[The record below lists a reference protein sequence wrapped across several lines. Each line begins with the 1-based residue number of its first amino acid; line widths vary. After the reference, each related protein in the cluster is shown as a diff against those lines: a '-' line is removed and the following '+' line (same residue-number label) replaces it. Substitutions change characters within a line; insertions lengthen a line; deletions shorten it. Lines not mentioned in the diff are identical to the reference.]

1 MAVTR
6 PSQPDVGS
14 GRVTVPKF
22 NQDPIQS
29 LCPFSVNIAVGTED
43 VEIPALPAC
52 DWLAILM
59 VEHLNLDDIFPGL
72 LKEDD
77 SQVVEEMILA
87 GHLSLEEYESI
98 IFDIIETVSSRS
110 WWVAI
115 RLIETV
121 RTSWDTI
128 GAEMTLRGINAAQVS
143 LSSWLDVALLTIIKS
158 LEPKE
163 VQMWCMKLEAPPPN
177 EKIDETAMEMSPSQ
191 FMAMAD

>member
-1 MAVTR
+1 VAVTR

>member
-1 MAVTR
+1 VH
-6 PSQPDVGS
+6 
-14 GRVTVPKF
+14 
-22 NQDPIQS
+22 
-29 LCPFSVNIAVGTED
+29 IAVGKED

-59 VEHLNLDDIFPGL
+59 VEELNLDDIFPGL
-72 LKEDD
+72 LKEGD
-77 SQVVEEMILA
+77 SRIVEEMILD
-87 GHLSLEEYESI
+87 GHLSLEEYEAI

-143 LSSWLDVALLTIIKS
+143 LSSWLDVALLTIIRS

-163 VQMWCMKLEAPPPN
+163 VQMWCMRLEAPPAN
-177 EKIDETAMEMSPSQ
+177 EKIDESAMEMSPSQ